1 MNIVIRTLA
10 FAFLLLPAALG
21 CAHPKVVQGTVVQV
35 DTGTH
40 GIVVRDE
47 LPPNAELRFDIADAE
62 LNAKPE
68 AGDVVR
74 IAYDQDGSTLR
85 ATRVM
90 RLPKPKTPK

>member
-1 MNIVIRTLA
+1 MNNAIRNFVPA
-10 FAFLLLPAALG
+10 LLLLGALSG
-21 CAHPKVVQGTVVQV
+21 CAHPKVVQGTVVEV

-74 IAYDQDGSTLR
+74 IAYDEDGSTLR